1 MVFHINVI
9 FLFKISTMT
18 SSGFSGALKLTDL
31 DDFIT
36 PSQECIKPVQFE
48 KSTLGTG
55 AKIKI
60 GDDGSYFQESKN
72 GKSEKL
78 KQVEISLTDCLA
90 CSGCIT
96 SAETVLVQ
104 QQSTDEM
111 MRVFDAQK
119 DLDNKK
125 FIVVSISIQS
135 CISIAISNNITVEC
149 AALKLCGYFKKLG
162 ADMVLDLK
170 FAEDLALLESQNEF
184 IERYKSAKAS
194 KLQKILPMLASSC
207 PGWVCYAEK
216 THGNFILPY
225 ISCVK
230 SPQQIMGS
238 FIKDY
243 VSKIKNKPRTDIY
256 HLTVMPCFDKKLEAS
271 REQFFDVDTQTKD
284 VDCVITSIEV
294 DALLVKQNIVF
305 NNIVPEN
312 FDSGLNNI
320 PEDGFKLLTNNGS
333 GSGGYAHHIFCY
345 AAQELFNINIDKV
358 EFKPL
363 RNVDMKE
370 ATLEVDG
377 IVVLRFAIANG
388 FRNIQNLVQ
397 KLKNKR
403 CPYDYVEVMACPSG
417 CLNGGAQMK
426 PVEYKPNR
434 EFINILENTYD
445 KLPKGSPSNN
455 NSVKYL
461 YSNWLDENH
470 KNDYLYTTYREI
482 KKNDQPLSIKW

>member
-1 MVFHINVI
+1 MI
-9 FLFKISTMT
+9 

-36 PSQECIKPVQFE
+36 PSQECIKPVKFE
-48 KSTLGTG
+48 KSSLGTG

-60 GDDGSYFQESKN
+60 GDDGSYVQESKN

-111 MRVFDAQK
+111 MRIFDAQNT
-119 DLDNKK
+119 LDNKK

-135 CISIAISNNITVEC
+135 CISIATSRNITVEC
-149 AALKLCGYFKKLG
+149 AASKLCGYFKKLG
-162 ADMVLDLK
+162 ANMVLDLK
-170 FAEDLALLESQNEF
+170 LAEDLALLESQNEF
-184 IERYKSAKAS
+184 IERYKSAKVS
-194 KLQKILPMLASSC
+194 NVQKLLPMLASSC
-207 PGWVCYAEK
+207 PGWVCYVEK

-225 ISCVK
+225 ISRVK

-243 VSKIKNKPRTDIY
+243 VSKLQNKSRSEIY

-271 REQFFDVDTQTKD
+271 RDQFFDIDTQTKD

-294 DALLVKQNIVF
+294 DALWTKLDIIF
-305 NNIVPEN
+305 DDIVPVQFDTGMDNKLKDN
-312 FDSGLNNI
+312 FEL
-320 PEDGFKLLTNNGS
+320 FTNSGS
-333 GSGGYAHHIFCY
+333 GSGGYAHHLFCH
-345 AAQELFNINIDKV
+345 AAHELFNINIDKV

-363 RNVDMKE
+363 RNIDMKE

-377 IVVLRFAIANG
+377 VVVLRFAIANG

-397 KLKNKR
+397 KLKSKR

-417 CLNGGAQMK
+417 CLNGGAQVKQVEFK
-426 PVEYKPNR
+426 PSR
-434 EFINILENTYD
+434 EFTNTLENTYD
-445 KLPKGSPSNN
+445 ELPKRSPIQNK
-455 NSVKYL
+455 SVQYL
-461 YSNWLDENH
+461 YLNWLNENN
-470 KNDYLYTTYREI
+470 KNNYLFTTYREI
-482 KKNDQPLSIKW
+482 KKNDQPLNIKW

>member
-1 MVFHINVI
+1 MI
-9 FLFKISTMT
+9 

-36 PSQECIKPVQFE
+36 PSLECIKPVQFE
-48 KSTLGTG
+48 KSSLGTG

-60 GDDGSYFQESKN
+60 GDDGSYMQESKN

-111 MRVFDAQK
+111 MRVFDAQNG
-119 DLDNKK
+119 LDNKK

-135 CISIAISNNITVEC
+135 CVSIATSKNISVEC
-149 AALKLCGYFKKLG
+149 AASKLCGYFKKLG
-162 ADMVLDLK
+162 ADLVLDIKL
-170 FAEDLALLESQNEF
+170 AEDLALLESQNEF

-194 KLQKILPMLASSC
+194 KVQKILPMLASSC

-225 ISCVK
+225 ISRVK

-238 FIKDY
+238 FIKDF
-243 VSKIKNKPRTDIY
+243 VSNLRNKPRTDIY

-271 REQFFDVDTQTKD
+271 RDQFFDVDTETKD

-294 DALLVKQNIVF
+294 DALLVKQDINF
-305 NNIVPEN
+305 NDIVPEN
-312 FDSGLNNI
+312 FDTGMNNI
-320 PEDGFKLLTNNGS
+320 TEDNHNLFTSSGS
-333 GSGGYAHHIFCY
+333 GSGGYAHHIFCN
-345 AAQELFNINIDKV
+345 AAKELFNINIDKV

-370 ATLEVDG
+370 ATLEVNG
-377 IVVLRFAIANG
+377 VVVLRFAIANG

-397 KLKNKR
+397 KLKSKR

-417 CLNGGAQMK
+417 CLNGGAQVK
-426 PVEYKPNR
+426 QIEFKPNR
-434 EFINILENTYD
+434 EFINALENTYNE
-445 KLPKGSPSNN
+445 LPKSNPTQN

-461 YSNWLDENH
+461 YSNWLNENN
-470 KNDYLYTTYREI
+470 KNDYLFTTYREI
-482 KKNDQPLSIKW
+482 KKNDQPLNIKW